1 MSNRYELLLSPI
13 QVGNVLLKNRMVS
26 TAGIPHMLQGTE
38 EYPTD
43 RLISHLSNRAKNGA
57 AAVYLNFAMRTD
69 EGPGGP
75 PMKPGE
81 IAMSFPPHD
90 TAVNIAK
97 TSAHNYLCQ
106 TIDAIRYYESIAIT
120 QPMGSFTRNDMP
132 GGPMKDGTP
141 QHGGGGPIMPS
152 DPMEQLRQEQEQ
164 CRGRSVDHI
173 TKKQIQEFIDSTVA
187 NAKILKQFG
196 FEMFS
201 FHNAYH
207 NGTMAEFWST
217 HTNHRTDEYGGSA
230 KNRARLMIEV
240 MDAMKQTFGR
250 DFPLEMLISVDGLG
264 VNRGDTFELAKLL
277 EGKVDILHVR
287 HGDKDP
293 QHPIG
298 FTSSRA
304 VPCPNLDAAAAL
316 KESIMSRGGTI
327 KVGVSAGLQNPDFNE
342 KILREHKADIICM
355 SRAWICDSDYGKKIY
370 AGRGE
375 DVTPCIKCMRC
386 HDSTVYGH
394 HFQCAVNPTAGLEAS
409 LNKLVQEPG
418 VCKRVAVIGGG
429 PAGMKAACVAADRG
443 HQVTLFEA
451 EARLGGMLHYA
462 GYFSFKYPVK
472 DYMNWLIGQVN
483 KRPIDVKL
491 GTKATP
497 ETVQGYDAVLVAIG
511 AAPLILP
518 VPGVEQAKIAIETL
532 GHEEELGDSVVLIG
546 GGQVGCETAL
556 HYAKLGK
563 KVTVMEMQ
571 SELAPDASTT
581 GRNELMTEI
590 AAEPN
595 FIPLTGARCISLT
608 ATSVTYEKDGKQETV
623 TADSVVLSAGMK
635 AKTQEADS
643 FIGTALDF
651 AEIGDCVRARTV
663 EYATKE
669 AYYAAVNL

>member
-1 MSNRYELLLSPI
+1 MYEIPKVLKPVRI
-13 QVGNVLLKNRMVS
+13 GNVLLKNRIVS
-26 TAGIPHMLQGTE
+26 A
-38 EYPTD
+38 PTTMH
-43 RLISHLSNRAKNGA
+43 SLSNGELYPSEDAISFFESRARAGVGMVTVAGLKVGKDVADDGQNTAWDVNQPNHRNKLMELVERVHFYGAKISMELIGIFPEGYTVSDGCSIMGWATGHEITREAMETFKEEWAQA
-57 AAVYLNFAMRTD
+57 AADLVDCGF
-69 EGPGGP
+69 
-75 PMKPGE
+75 
-81 IAMSFPPHD
+81 
-90 TAVNIAK
+90 
-97 TSAHNYLCQ
+97 
-106 TIDAIRYYESIAIT
+106 DAILIHS
-120 QPMGSFTRNDMP
+120 G
-132 GGPMKDGTP
+132 
-141 QHGGGGPIMPS
+141 H
-152 DPMEQLRQEQEQ
+152 
-164 CRGRSVDHI
+164 SVPL
-173 TKKQIQEFIDSTVA
+173 A
-187 NAKILKQFG
+187 QFL
-196 FEMFS
+196 S
-201 FHNAYH
+201 PL
-207 NGTMAEFWST
+207 
-217 HTNHRTDEYGGSA
+217 TNKRTDEYGGSTENRCRYLIEILDA
-230 KNRARLMIEV
+230 IRARVGNKLLIEV
-240 MDAMKQTFGR
+240 RISGTEFEEGGIDIDEGIR
-250 DFPLEMLISVDGLG
+250 IGELIQDHL
-264 VNRGDTFELAKLL
+264 
-277 EGKVDILHVR
+277 DIL
-287 HGDKDP
+287 
-293 QHPIG
+293 Q
-298 FTSSRA
+298 
-304 VPCPNLDAAAAL
+304 
-316 KESIMSRGGTI
+316 
-327 KVGVSAGLQNPDFNE
+327 VSAGMHNPKWMTWVHPCGFRPPMPNVCVAEAFKKTGKFHVPIVTLGAIDSLE
-342 KILREHKADIICM
+342 SAESIIADGKADLVTMARSLIADPELIHKGM
-355 SRAWICDSDYGKKIY
+355 AGKT
-370 AGRGE
+370 A

-418 VCKRVAVIGGG
+418 ERKKVAIIGGG
-429 PAGMKAACVAADRG
+429 PAGMKAACVASDRG

-451 EARLGGMLHYA
+451 TNRLGGMLHYA

-511 AAPLILP
+511 AEPLILP
-518 VPGVEQAKIAIETL
+518 VPGVEQAKVAIETL
-532 GHEEELGDSVVLIG
+532 GHEEELGSSVILIG

-581 GRNELMTEI
+581 GRNELLTEI

-595 FIPLTGARCISLT
+595 FIPLTGAKCVSLT
-608 ATSVTYEKDGKQETV
+608 ATSVTYEKDGKQETI

>member
-1 MSNRYELLLSPI
+1 MYKIPKALTPVRI
-13 QVGNVLLKNRMVS
+13 GNVLLKNRIVS
-26 TAGIPHMLQGTE
+26 APTTMHSLSNGEL
-38 EYPTD
+38 YPTED
-43 RLISHLSNRAKNGA
+43 AISFFESRARAGVGMVTVAGLKVGKDVADDGQNTAWDVNQPNHRNKLMELVERVHFYGAKISMELIGIFPEGYTVSDGCSIMGWATGHEITREVMEAFKEEWAQA
-57 AAVYLNFAMRTD
+57 AADLVDCGF
-69 EGPGGP
+69 
-75 PMKPGE
+75 
-81 IAMSFPPHD
+81 
-90 TAVNIAK
+90 
-97 TSAHNYLCQ
+97 
-106 TIDAIRYYESIAIT
+106 DAILIHS
-120 QPMGSFTRNDMP
+120 G
-132 GGPMKDGTP
+132 
-141 QHGGGGPIMPS
+141 H
-152 DPMEQLRQEQEQ
+152 
-164 CRGRSVDHI
+164 SVPL
-173 TKKQIQEFIDSTVA
+173 A
-187 NAKILKQFG
+187 QFL
-196 FEMFS
+196 S
-201 FHNAYH
+201 PL
-207 NGTMAEFWST
+207 
-217 HTNHRTDEYGGSA
+217 TNKRTDEYGGSTENRCRYRIEILDA
-230 KNRARLMIEV
+230 IRARVGNKLLIEV
-240 MDAMKQTFGR
+240 RISGTEFEEGGIDIDEGIR
-250 DFPLEMLISVDGLG
+250 IGELIQDHL
-264 VNRGDTFELAKLL
+264 
-277 EGKVDILHVR
+277 DIL
-287 HGDKDP
+287 
-293 QHPIG
+293 Q
-298 FTSSRA
+298 
-304 VPCPNLDAAAAL
+304 
-316 KESIMSRGGTI
+316 
-327 KVGVSAGLQNPDFNE
+327 VSAGMHNPKWMTWVHPCGFRPPMPNVYVAE
-342 KILREHKADIICM
+342 AFKKSGKIHVPIVTLGAIDSLESAERIIEDGKADLVTMARSLIADPELIHKGM
-355 SRAWICDSDYGKKIY
+355 AGKT
-370 AGRGE
+370 E

-451 EARLGGMLHYA
+451 DARLGGMLHYA

-635 AKTQEADS
+635 AKVQEADS

>member
-1 MSNRYELLLSPI
+1 MYEIPKVLKPVRI
-13 QVGNVLLKNRMVS
+13 GNVLLKNRIVS
-26 TAGIPHMLQGTE
+26 A
-38 EYPTD
+38 PTTMH
-43 RLISHLSNRAKNGA
+43 SLSNGELYPSEDAISFFESRARAGVGMVTVAGLKVGKDVADDGQNTAWDVNQPNHRNKLMELVERVHFYGAKISMELIGIFPEGYTVSDGCSIMGWATGHEITREAMETFKEEWAQA
-57 AAVYLNFAMRTD
+57 AADLVDCGF
-69 EGPGGP
+69 
-75 PMKPGE
+75 
-81 IAMSFPPHD
+81 
-90 TAVNIAK
+90 
-97 TSAHNYLCQ
+97 
-106 TIDAIRYYESIAIT
+106 DAILIHS
-120 QPMGSFTRNDMP
+120 G
-132 GGPMKDGTP
+132 
-141 QHGGGGPIMPS
+141 H
-152 DPMEQLRQEQEQ
+152 
-164 CRGRSVDHI
+164 SVPL
-173 TKKQIQEFIDSTVA
+173 A
-187 NAKILKQFG
+187 QFL
-196 FEMFS
+196 S
-201 FHNAYH
+201 PL
-207 NGTMAEFWST
+207 
-217 HTNHRTDEYGGSA
+217 TNKRTDEYGGSTENRCRYLIEILDA
-230 KNRARLMIEV
+230 IRARVGNKLLIEV
-240 MDAMKQTFGR
+240 RISGTEFEEGGID
-250 DFPLEMLISVDGLG
+250 LEEGIRIGELIQDHL
-264 VNRGDTFELAKLL
+264 
-277 EGKVDILHVR
+277 DIL
-287 HGDKDP
+287 
-293 QHPIG
+293 Q
-298 FTSSRA
+298 
-304 VPCPNLDAAAAL
+304 
-316 KESIMSRGGTI
+316 
-327 KVGVSAGLQNPDFNE
+327 VSAGMHNPKWMTWVHPCGFRPPMPNVCVAEAFKKTGKFHVPIVTLGAIDSLE
-342 KILREHKADIICM
+342 SAESIIADGKADLVTMARSLIADPELIHKGM
-355 SRAWICDSDYGKKIY
+355 AGKT
-370 AGRGE
+370 A

-418 VCKRVAVIGGG
+418 ERKKVAIIGGG
-429 PAGMKAACVAADRG
+429 PAGMKAACVASDRG

-451 EARLGGMLHYA
+451 TNRLGGMLHYA

-511 AAPLILP
+511 AEPLILP
-518 VPGVEQAKIAIETL
+518 VPGVEQAKVAIETL
-532 GHEEELGDSVVLIG
+532 GHEEELGDSVILIG

-581 GRNELMTEI
+581 GRNELLTEI

-595 FIPLTGARCISLT
+595 FIPLTGAKCVSLT
-608 ATSVTYEKDGKQETV
+608 ATSVTYEKDGKQETI